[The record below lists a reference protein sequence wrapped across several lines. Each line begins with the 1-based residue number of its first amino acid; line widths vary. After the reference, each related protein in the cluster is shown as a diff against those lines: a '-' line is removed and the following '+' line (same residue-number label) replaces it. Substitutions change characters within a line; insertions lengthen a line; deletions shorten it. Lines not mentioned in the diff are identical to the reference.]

1 MESVEKKKKTRKAR
15 LDGWIASFDLL
26 EFLVNSLTAL
36 STRFGWRGEKHIAI
50 SINHMR
56 IMQSVTNKGYESIGM
71 LNFSNTEF
79 PLAGVPVSA
88 AENGNR

>member
-1 MESVEKKKKTRKAR
+1 MKKKITNTHSQHFKCDKLQWKALEKKTRKAR

-36 STRFGWRGEKHIAI
+36 STQFGWRGEKHIAI

-71 LNFSNTEF
+71 LNF
-79 PLAGVPVSA
+79 
-88 AENGNR
+88 